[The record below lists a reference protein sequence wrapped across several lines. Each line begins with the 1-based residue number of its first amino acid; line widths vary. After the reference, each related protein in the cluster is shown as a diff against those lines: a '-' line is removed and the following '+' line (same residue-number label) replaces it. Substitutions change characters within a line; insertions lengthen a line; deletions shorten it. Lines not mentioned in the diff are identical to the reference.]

1 MPYGPPPWQGSPK
14 PAREPRTKRVQI
26 TVDLAPDDYQVL
38 NLWLARASVELDQP
52 IRTMTLARGIRAMIR
67 ATAAD
72 DAVSDVVLDLLRKD
86 QT

>member
-14 PAREPRTKRVQI
+14 PARKSRTKAVQI
-26 TVDLAPDDYQVL
+26 TVDLEPDDYQVL
-38 NLWLARASVELDQP
+38 NLWLARASMELDQP
-52 IRTMTLARGIRAMIR
+52 ISTMTLARGLRAMIR

-72 DAVSDVVLDLLRKD
+72 DAVSDVVLGHLRHD